1 MFEVRTDLAVEEN
14 ERITKAQEEA
24 KGITVTEEDFEEEQI
39 HITTVRITTENGAKQ
54 MGKPKGTYITLE
66 AAEMIED
73 DEDYHREISKRLA
86 EILKELIPVEDSG
99 KRGVQRG
106 VGSQSRE
113 DSENIERKSSTHFAE
128 VNQNIDKKEEIGT
141 SILVA
146 GLGNRLVTPDALGP
160 QVADNLYITRHIIKE
175 FGRRAY
181 ENEQVQPISAIVPGV
196 MAQTGMECVEILKG
210 VVKETKPDFLIT
222 VDALAAR
229 SIRRLGRTIQLTD
242 TGITPGSGIGNHR
255 NAINRKS
262 VGVPVISLG
271 VPTVVD
277 AATIVS
283 DAMTEFISALSLS
296 DLQKLDERERQE
308 LARELLSPQ
317 LNGLFVTPKNIDD
330 SIKNLSFLISEGLN
344 IALLGDKEE

>member
-14 ERITKAQEEA
+14 ERITKAQEET
-24 KGITVTEEDFEEEQI
+24 KGISVTEEDYGEEQI

-86 EILKELIPVEDSG
+86 EILKELIPVCDKQKNSKESTG
-99 KRGVQRG
+99 NQKKV
-106 VGSQSRE
+106 SR
-113 DSENIERKSSTHFAE
+113 KGFAE
-128 VNQNIDKKEEIGT
+128 AKHELEGI

-181 ENEQVQPISAIVPGV
+181 ENEQVQPVSAIVPGV
-196 MAQTGMECVEILKG
+196 MAQTGMESQEIIAG
-210 VVKETKPDFLIT
+210 IIREVKPDYLIV

-229 SIRRLGRTIQLTD
+229 SVRRLGRTIQITD
-242 TGITPGSGIGNHR
+242 TGIYPGSGVGNHR
-255 NAINRKS
+255 YSITKETT
-262 VGVPVISLG
+262 GIPVIAIG
-271 VPTVVD
+271 IPTVVE
-277 AATIVS
+277 AATIVYDS
-283 DAMTEFISALSLS
+283 MSALI
-296 DLQKLDERERQE
+296 DE
-308 LARELLSPQ
+308 LAHAESLQPLKTSWNRLTEAEHRNLVRELLSPQ
-317 LNGLFVTPKNIDD
+317 LNHMFVTPKDIDAE
-330 SIKNLSFLISEGLN
+330 IKRMSYTISEAINLAFCG
-344 IALLGDKEE
+344 